1 MVDEIN
7 EEGPVIET
15 KAGKKGSFVGL
26 QRELGLISGISLI
39 VGTMI
44 GSGIF
49 ASPRYVMEHSGSV
62 GLTLIVWSL
71 CGVLAM
77 LGALCYAELG
87 TMIPLCG
94 ADYVYMLQAFG
105 PLPAFLYSWTTV
117 IVIQP
122 SQFAIICLT
131 FGAYL
136 IEPIF
141 PGCGDRED
149 LQPVVKLLAALAIGE
164 YNDTIRFILY

>member
-1 MVDEIN
+1 MN
-7 EEGPVIET
+7 EEGEVEE
-15 KAGKKGSFVGL
+15 KRSFVSL
-26 QRELGLISGISLI
+26 QRKLGLVSGVCLI

-49 ASPRYVMEHSGSV
+49 ASPRYVMENSGSV
-62 GLTLIVWSL
+62 GLSLIVWSL

-77 LGALCYAELG
+77 FGALCYAELG
-87 TMIPLCG
+87 TMIPLSG
-94 ADYVYMLQAFG
+94 ADYVYILQAFG

-117 IVIQP
+117 IVIYP

-136 IEPIF
+136 IEPIV

-149 LQPVVKLLAALAIGE
+149 MQYVVKLLAAVAIGE
-164 YNDTIRFILY
+164 